1 MNIMLRIIRA
11 KRQELRIYAIVFLMH
26 VQKFI
31 KNINYQMKMEII
43 GRLFVE
49 NIKMIIKRAIRM
61 QMMS

>member
-11 KRQELRIYAIVFLMH
+11 KKQELRIYAIVFLMY